1 MYFRVN
7 LKLNKPT
14 LCCFTWI
21 VFIEVDFTVAFL
33 LIRKTWDKQFVG
45 KMGGWEISGNRR
57 HPSNWRGGDDFDIG
71 GVEISLW
78 TIKNI

>member
-45 KMGGWEISGNRR
+45 KMGGWEISGNQR
-57 HPSNWRGGDDFDIG
+57 HPSNEGGG
-71 GVEISLW
+71 
-78 TIKNI
+78 